1 MQVRVKSAHVRVCAV
16 TLNGCILLSNLS
28 ATCSLLI
35 YCVTTG
41 KAKTIVQNHAD
52 ERRRQRPP
60 PCYQYT
66 PRLKPLHFERR
77 PLRSWFGNGWQ
88 TRFYESDSTIL
99 ASEAGRGPVHSGS
112 VAAEDHQEAGQ
123 GGGGGGRTPG
133 EDGLHVD
140 PHQVRNNP
148 SGPLLAELDAPP
160 EKMLSLWSPTR
171 GAGEVDVVFVV
182 EESESMKPGIT
193 ALTRVLGGGG
203 GNSEAC
209 CSFQNTQA
217 AQWAKRRTNT
227 TGEKEK

>member
-1 MQVRVKSAHVRVCAV
+1 MLSVHTAIEAITFRATLLKKRNSYYKWTINNAH
-16 TLNGCILLSNLS
+16 
-28 ATCSLLI
+28 
-35 YCVTTG
+35 
-41 KAKTIVQNHAD
+41 
-52 ERRRQRPP
+52 
-60 PCYQYT
+60 
-66 PRLKPLHFERR
+66 
-77 PLRSWFGNGWQ
+77 
-88 TRFYESDSTIL
+88 L
-99 ASEAGRGPVHSGS
+99 AHDREAGRGPVHSGS

-203 GNSEAC
+203 GNSEVKFYKNIGMLFFSKYPSRTVGEKKNKYYRREGEMKCNAMCRFTQPVVWALGGEFPPLTLGHAC
-209 CSFQNTQA
+209 LSSRRLRCRTQA
-217 AQWAKRRTNT
+217 EAACVS
-227 TGEKEK
+227 